1 MHTKDYADAMEHQ
14 QPRAEKK
21 AYLDFIKILVDG
33 RRVPVQGFEALVEAC
48 PDIIDLLPH
57 QWQLHRQ
64 DGALYAVPDSNQ
76 ELQGADVAAEGSGNL
91 AGATSLAGGL

>member
-33 RRVPVQGFEALVEAC
+33 RRVPVQGFEALIEAG
-48 PDIIDLLPH
+48 PDIIDLLPY
-57 QWQLHRQ
+57 QRQFHRQ
-64 DGALYAVPDSNQ
+64 DGALNAIPDCN
-76 ELQGADVAAEGSGNL
+76 
-91 AGATSLAGGL
+91 